1 MRSRKTT
8 SQKRTA
14 KRRVV
19 GVVAKALVAAALVCG
34 FTASGYYVWHDYQ
47 EKASATAEHLTIV
60 REVVTEPDPSD
71 NAEGIDEALLRRID
85 FDSLKATN
93 DEVSRWLY
101 VPDTGIDGVVM
112 QESTVGWYQYNLY
125 SMYKRYNGCGEFL
138 IPAYR
143 ADIEDARLMI
153 LGHRMN
159 NYNGEWMFSQL
170 PNRWG
175 DVEGAQEYP
184 YVYVYDGEKATRYR
198 VWAALDAWAS
208 DEVYDMPYEI
218 GSDDYAALL
227 EHVASNAR
235 YQIGE
240 APTRNENTLML
251 STCNRNN
258 GGALMRFSVWCVPDV
273 AYYYDTETLVDVSD
287 QVGHDAWKKAND
299 EAADAAIA
307 DARQRAAEAAKQK
320 AQAQAVVNVQATPS
334 GSPTGDTRTSESAV
348 GADGASSDNR

>member
-1 MRSRKTT
+1 MRQRRTGCRK
-8 SQKRTA
+8 KTA
-14 KRRVV
+14 KRRVGAAV
-19 GVVAKALVAAALVCG
+19 VKGVVAIALVCG

-47 EKASATAEHLTIV
+47 EKASAEAEHLTIV

-71 NAEGIDEALLRRID
+71 NTEGIDEALLRRVD

-93 DEVSRWLY
+93 DEVSCWLY
-101 VPDTGIDGVVM
+101 VPGTGIDGVVM

-143 ADIEDARLMI
+143 ADVEDARLMI

-227 EHVASNAR
+227 EHVADNAR
-235 YQIGE
+235 YQIGA
-240 APTRNENTLML
+240 APTRDENTLML

-258 GGALMRFSVWCVPDV
+258 GGALMRFSLWCVPDV

-287 QVGHDAWKKAND
+287 QVGHDAWRKAND

-307 DARQRAAEAAKQK
+307 DAKRAAEAAAAG
-320 AQAQAVVNVQATPS
+320 AQATSS
-334 GSPTGDTRTSESAV
+334 GTAIAADTRAAESV
-348 GADGASSDNR
+348 DGTDDASSDSQ

>member
-1 MRSRKTT
+1 M
-8 SQKRTA
+8 QKKSA
-14 KRRVV
+14 KRRVASV
-19 GVVAKALVAAALVCG
+19 ICRALVAVALVCG

-47 EKASATAEHLTIV
+47 EKASAEAEHLTIV
-60 REVVTEPDPSD
+60 REVVTEPDASD
-71 NAEGIDEALLRRID
+71 NPEGIDEALLRRVD

-101 VPDTGIDGVVM
+101 VPGTDIDGVVM
-112 QESTVGWYQYNLY
+112 QEQTVGWYRYNLY
-125 SMYKRYNGCGEFL
+125 SMYRRYNGCGEFL

-143 ADIEDARLMI
+143 ADVEDARLMI

-227 EHVASNAR
+227 EHVAGNAR
-235 YQIGE
+235 YQMGA
-240 APTRNENTLML
+240 APTRDENTLML

-258 GGALMRFSVWCVPDV
+258 GGTLMRFSLWCVPDV
-273 AYYYDTETLVDVSD
+273 AYYYETETLVDVSD
-287 QVGHDAWKKAND
+287 QVAHDAWRKAND

-307 DARQRAAEAAKQK
+307 DAKRAAEAAALKEK
-320 AQAQAVVNVQATPS
+320 ARAEAAAIHAQATSSA
-334 GSPTGDTRTSESAV
+334 TGDAADARTTESVA
-348 GADGASSDNR
+348 GTGDASSGDQ